1 MLRSLFTAISGL
13 TNHQTRLDVIG
24 NNIANVNT
32 TGYKTGRAMFQDMMS
47 QTLSGASPSQTT
59 RGGTNPRQVGLGVN
73 LAALDTLHTQGALQS
88 TGVMT
93 DVAIQGDGFFVLNDS
108 GRNLYTRDGSFG
120 LDENGVLVD
129 PATGL
134 QVQGWT
140 AVNGVLDTTQ
150 PVGNLTIPL
159 AARMEARASTLASI
173 NGNLDSAS
181 AIGSTYTNTFIVYD
195 SLGESH
201 GVTITYTHSAVNTWD
216 WQASG
221 PGIAAAG
228 LVNQGQLTFDVNG
241 ALLAQTGD
249 VEITLANG
257 ATTPLVVMPDFAG
270 VTQLASPNTVTLFGQ
285 DGYAPGTLTT
295 FNIANSGVINGIFD
309 NGIIQVLG
317 QLALGRFTNPGGL
330 MKEGG
335 NCYSESAN
343 SGVVQI
349 GTANTGARG
358 SIEAGNL
365 EMSNVNL
372 AMEFSDMIITQR
384 GFQANSRVITTSD
397 EMLQELMNLKR

>member
-32 TGYKTGRAMFQDMMS
+32 TGYKAGRVIFQDMMS
-47 QTLSGASPSQTT
+47 QTLSGASPSQTS
-59 RGGTNPRQVGLGVN
+59 RGGTNPKQIGLGVN
-73 LAALDTLHTQGALQS
+73 LATIDNLHTQGALQS

-93 DVAIQGDGFFVLNDS
+93 DLAIQGDGFFVLNDS
-108 GRNLYTRDGSFG
+108 GRNVFTRDGSFS

-129 PATGL
+129 ASNGL
-134 QVQGWT
+134 RVQGWT

-150 PVGNLTIPL
+150 PIGGITIPL
-159 AARMEARASTLASI
+159 ASQMEAQASTQTTMM
-173 NGNLDSAS
+173 GNLDTRYAV
-181 AIGSTYTNTFIVYD
+181 GDTYSNTFVVYD
-195 SLGESH
+195 SEGDNHS
-201 GVTITYTHSAVNTWD
+201 VTVTYTKTAANAWD

-221 PGIAAAG
+221 TGIVAAG
-228 LVNQGQLTFDVNG
+228 LTNQGQLAFNPDGSLNTQTGNLSLTLTNG
-241 ALLAQTGD
+241 A
-249 VEITLANG
+249 V
-257 ATTPLVVMPDFAG
+257 TPLNIAPDFG
-270 VTQLASPNTVTLFGQ
+270 QMTQLADPTTVTLFGQ
-285 DGYAPGTLTT
+285 DGFAPGTLTT
-295 FNIANSGVINGIFD
+295 FNIANSGIINGVFD

-317 QLALGRFTNPGGL
+317 QVSMARFTNPGGL
-330 MKEGG
+330 IKEGM
-335 NCYSESAN
+335 NLWSESAN
-343 SGVVQI
+343 SGVAQV

-358 SIEAGNL
+358 SIEAGAL

-372 AMEFSDMIITQR
+372 AQEFSDMIITQR